1 MKEKERNEKVSV
13 INLWYVFYHFGIFKA
28 GISEEDLEELK
39 RDIALL
45 KKVKKNKISEEQYE
59 KEMGIA

>member
-1 MKEKERNEKVSV
+1 MKERERNEKVSV
-13 INLWYVFYHFGIFKA
+13 INLWCVLNNFGVFKA

>member
-1 MKEKERNEKVSV
+1 MKERERNEKVSV
-13 INLWYVFYHFGIFKA
+13 INLWCVLNNFDVFKA

-39 RDIALL
+39 CDIALL